1 MIKSKHPILSVAA
14 VLSILFAS
22 AGLWAETSANPASD
36 KLLQRIPAETLF
48 VVRVN
53 NFDYTLGQIDQFL
66 AGASPM
72 PMPLSMVARMQLA
85 GALGDPAL
93 NNIKTTGSFA
103 VFGMPVPAE
112 STQTEPAP
120 GIFIAALL
128 PVTDYNQLV
137 GNNPN
142 CSPPDEKAVSK
153 ITSKT
158 PAGQTRTTLVTQLGS
173 FALITSPDNYDR
185 LVETAKSMAAPD
197 APALAGALDAPEAR
211 LAVKEPIWAY
221 GNVQLA
227 SKIFGPIVL
236 GKIEEMKT
244 TMQNIDS
251 NTQTR
256 IEELEQMKKGLDR
269 TNPGDKAMIDKIDQL
284 IATQKDVKST
294 MGRTSQ
300 TFESTTKIMNI
311 YVGILETLMNE
322 AKSFGITINPKP
334 SVLNIR
340 NTISAVPGTD
350 MADMFTADDSTK
362 QDNKLLAYLE
372 DGAAMNLAGKV
383 DKHLWKELYK
393 KGIDLLT
400 TFAGE
405 SMTAENTAKMK
416 TLATEGID
424 CLGGQVACSFS
435 IDPNSK
441 PPFAIKYAVEIKDAD
456 KFNRVLDQSAELLN
470 TGGIADFYEGLGM
483 KTSYTIKRGIESYK
497 GVAID
502 SARLVMKST
511 EPNSPQGQ
519 MIDRMYGG
527 GSNYRWAIVDGLSVW
542 AIGADVNSTIHELI
556 DQAKATGPQKIPAEV
571 KAALAILPD
580 PDEADFVGTYNYLRL
595 FKWVAA
601 MAPMPQMDFP
611 TKSNIALA
619 GKVGN
624 GKMTVDIALPKEHLA
639 EIMTA
644 IQMMTQKMM
653 QQQMQQQMQQK
664 PMPEQP
670 AGQNDS
676 SHMGGIEPAP

>member
-22 AGLWAETSANPASD
+22 AGLRAETSANPASD
-36 KLLQRIPAETLF
+36 KLLQKIPAETLF

-103 VFGMPVPAE
+103 VFGIPVPAE
-112 STQTEPAP
+112 STQADSAP

-128 PVTDYNQLV
+128 PVTDYNQFV

-142 CSPPDEKAVSK
+142 CSPPDEKAISK

-197 APALAGALDAPEAR
+197 APALAGALDAAEAE

-244 TMQNIDS
+244 TMQN
-251 NTQTR
+251 
-256 IEELEQMKKGLDR
+256 LESSGKSPM
-269 TNPGDKAMIDKIDQL
+269 GDPA
-284 IATQKDVKST
+284 AV
-294 MGRTSQ
+294 
-300 TFESTTKIMNI
+300 MNMYAEI
-311 YVGILETLMNE
+311 FKTLMKE
-322 AKSFGITINPKP
+322 TKSLSIIVNPKP

-372 DGAAMNLAGKV
+372 DEAAMNAAGKV
-383 DKHLWKELYK
+383 NKHLWKELYK

-405 SMTAENTAKMK
+405 SMTAENIAKMK

-470 TGGIADFYEGLGM
+470 TGGIADFYEALGM

-497 GVAID
+497 GVSID
-502 SARLVMKST
+502 SAQLVMKST

-519 MIDRMYGG
+519 MIDQMYGDG
-527 GSNYRWAIVDGLSVW
+527 FNYRWAIVDGLSVW

-556 DQAKATGPQKIPAEV
+556 DQAKAGGPEKIPAEV

-601 MAPMPQMDFP
+601 MVPTPMPQMDFP

-644 IQMMTQKMM
+644 IQMMMQKM
-653 QQQMQQQMQQK
+653 MQQQMQQK
-664 PMPEQP
+664 PMPQQP

-676 SHMGGIEPAP
+676 GPMGDTQKNPQKSV

>member
-1 MIKSKHPILSVAA
+1 MTKSKHPILSVAA
-14 VLSILFAS
+14 VLSVLFAS
-22 AGLWAETSANPASD
+22 TILRAEISTNPAGD
-36 KLLQRIPAETLF
+36 ELLQRIPAETLF
-48 VVRVN
+48 LVRVN

-103 VFGMPVPAE
+103 ILGVPATTE

-128 PVTDYNQLV
+128 PVTDYKQFTSA
-137 GNNPN
+137 NPN

-158 PAGQTRTTLVTQLGS
+158 PAGQTRTTLVTQLGN

-197 APALAGALDAPEAR
+197 APALAGALDAPEAQ
-211 LAVKEPIWAY
+211 LAVKGPIWAY

-227 SKIFGPIVL
+227 SKIFRPVVL

-244 TMQNIDS
+244 TMQN
-251 NTQTR
+251 
-256 IEELEQMKKGLDR
+256 LESSGKG
-269 TNPGDKAMIDKIDQL
+269 PMGDPA
-284 IATQKDVKST
+284 AV
-294 MGRTSQ
+294 
-300 TFESTTKIMNI
+300 MNMYAEI
-311 YVGILETLMNE
+311 FKTLMNE
-322 AKSFGITINPKP
+322 AKSLSIIVNPNP

-350 MADMFTADDSTK
+350 MAEMFTADDSTK

-372 DGAAMNLAGKV
+372 DEAAMNLAGKV
-383 DKHLWKELYK
+383 NANLWKKLNE

-400 TFAGE
+400 TIAGE

-435 IDPNSK
+435 IDPNTK
-441 PPFAIKYAVEIKDAD
+441 PPFAINYAVEIKDAD
-456 KFNRVLDQSAELLN
+456 KFNRVLDQSAELWN
-470 TGGIADFYEGLGM
+470 AGNFYKGLGM

-497 GVAID
+497 GVSID
-502 SARLVMKST
+502 SAKLIMKST

-519 MIDRMYGG
+519 MIDQMYGDG
-527 GSNYRWAIVDGLSVW
+527 FNYRWAIVDGLSVW
-542 AIGADVNSTIHELI
+542 AIGTDVNSTIHELI
-556 DQAKATGPQKIPAEV
+556 DQAKATGPEKIPAEI

-580 PDEADFVGTYNYLRL
+580 PDKADFVGTLNYLRML
-595 FKWVAA
+595 KMAAA

-619 GKVGN
+619 GKVGD
-624 GKMTVDIALPKEHLA
+624 GKMIVDIALPKEHLT

-644 IQMMTQKMM
+644 IQMMMQKM
-653 QQQMQQQMQQK
+653 MQQQMQQK
-664 PMPEQP
+664 PMPQQP
-670 AGQNDS
+670 TMQNGS
-676 SHMGGIEPAP
+676 RPMGGIEPAP